1 MCVCMCEATDERQ
14 RGRVCETKINRKGNI
29 GLTFGKLVQNP
40 NTENHPFLHND
51 RIAAVTNLFENAH
64 IENETFP

>member
-14 RGRVCETKINRKGNI
+14 RGRVYETKINRKGNI

-40 NTENHPFLHND
+40 NTENHPLGVLE
-51 RIAAVTNLFENAH
+51 RLPA
-64 IENETFP
+64 